1 MTREFTNKEIEQ
13 IKQDLSRKN
22 IKLEII
28 EYYKKPLGDDETYI
42 IAYANELYQII
53 LRSGNNRWYEKRYT
67 TKKDSKK
74 HKNLVVS
81 NAVDYKL
88 IKVNA

>member
-1 MTREFTNKEIEQ
+1 MKREFTNKEIEQ
-13 IKQDLSRKN
+13 IKQDLARKN

-28 EYYKKPLGDDETYI
+28 EYYTCPLGDNETYI
-42 IAYANELYQII
+42 KAYANELYEII

-81 NAVDYKL
+81 DAVDYKL
-88 IKVNA
+88 IMVNA

>member
-1 MTREFTNKEIEQ
+1 MIRDFTSKEI
-13 IKQDLSRKN
+13 D
-22 IKLEII
+22 
-28 EYYKKPLGDDETYI
+28 
-42 IAYANELYQII
+42 QII

-74 HKNLVVS
+74 HKILIVS
-81 NAVDYKL
+81 NALDYKL

>member
-1 MTREFTNKEIEQ
+1 MKREFTNKEIEQ

-28 EYYKKPLGDDETYI
+28 EYYVIPLGDGETYI
-42 IAYANELYQII
+42 KAYANELYEII

-81 NAVDYKL
+81 DAVDYKL